1 MYHGQNHIP
10 FIQKH
15 GTPSPLNSI
24 ESERRMD
31 LIQAYKDEGEEEKK
45 VGSDEESLPQPVLK
59 KMHVNAAPAV
69 SVKRQVGSTED
80 SDEIVKYLCIGGKE
94 RKGAEI

>member
-1 MYHGQNHIP
+1 
-10 FIQKH
+10 
-15 GTPSPLNSI
+15 
-24 ESERRMD
+24 MD

-69 SVKRQVGSTED
+69 SVKRQVVSTED
-80 SDEIVKYLCIGGKE
+80 SDEIVKYLCIGGQE